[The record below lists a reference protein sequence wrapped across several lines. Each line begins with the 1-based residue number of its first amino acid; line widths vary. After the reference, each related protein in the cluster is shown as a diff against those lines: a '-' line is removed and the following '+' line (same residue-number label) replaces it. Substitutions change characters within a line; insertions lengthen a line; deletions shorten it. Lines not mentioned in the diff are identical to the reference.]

1 MSDPLL
7 NNGWGFEITPATPEE
22 TALTD
27 SFTNMSDPATFGG
40 HSGGW
45 FDGWNWDKIGTAAKG
60 VKSDLG
66 DISKL
71 NAQQQ
76 QQQQQQKLQAT
87 AAQATRGQ
95 GGTTIEELLQQL
107 QQRRQALAQLGL
119 QPGPF
124 EPRAPG
130 ANLFGLIRGA
140 R

>member
-1 MSDPLL
+1 
-7 NNGWGFEITPATPEE
+7 
-22 TALTD
+22 
-27 SFTNMSDPATFGG
+27 MSDPATFGG

-60 VKSDLG
+60 VKSELG

-76 QQQQQQKLQAT
+76 QQQQQARLQGASAT
-87 AAQATRGQ
+87 ATRGQ
-95 GGTTIEELLQQL
+95 GGVTIEELLQQL